1 MLPLTRFAYDK
12 VRRRA
17 VRLEQVQGAMV
28 MPTVASHAKS
38 DFRPVLMA
46 CCLAMLAVGDN
57 STAIMAALPAMTGS
71 LQLGRAEV
79 EWVVNAYLLTAA
91 IFIIVG
97 GDAADQFGARRSSI
111 AGIALFALA
120 SLITALAPAGFVV
133 VGARGLQGLGAA
145 FAVAGTLAAVTE
157 AAPDSRRAE
166 AIGAW
171 TGFLMLG
178 FSIGPLVGGAV
189 THYAGWRFIFWL
201 NVVAMVPAALLLLL
215 HPGTGGRRTAS
226 MDWVGLGV
234 LAVFM
239 VTLIAGLQ
247 ALAHVRINPQAAII
261 PLALA
266 VIAFAGLIWT
276 ETRRR
281 QPLVDFGLFSNRNFA
296 IAAGLLFL
304 VMFDIM
310 TLLLYYNLF
319 AQSAGG
325 LGMSAVAAG
334 LSLLPLSVALFGFAR
349 AAPWLGMKIG
359 VRRMLTGGS
368 LLLALGCAIIWL
380 SLQIE
385 AKFALLLPGLFVA
398 GAGIALIYASAPR
411 LGLATLPQLQAGKGS
426 GLLNSC
432 SFLGGTVGVTFGGI
446 VFTLTGFSGV
456 LVLLGVSALAS
467 AALCLR
473 LHVD

>member
-1 MLPLTRFAYDK
+1 
-12 VRRRA
+12 
-17 VRLEQVQGAMV
+17 
-28 MPTVASHAKS
+28 MPAASNTKS
-38 DFRPVLMA
+38 DFGPVLMA

-57 STAIMAALPAMTGS
+57 STAIMAALPKMRGS
-71 LQLGRAEV
+71 LQLGPAEV

-97 GDAADQFGARRSSI
+97 GDAADQLGARRSSI

-120 SLITALAPAGFVV
+120 SLIIALAPAGFVV
-133 VGARGLQGLGAA
+133 VGARALQGLGAA

-189 THYAGWRFIFWL
+189 THYAGWRVIFWL
-201 NVVAMVPAALLLLL
+201 NVAAMVPAALMLLR
-215 HPGTGGRRTAS
+215 HPGAAGRRTTS
-226 MDWVGLGV
+226 MDWMGLGI

-239 VTLIAGLQ
+239 VALISGLQ
-247 ALAHVRINPQAAII
+247 ALAHVRINPQAAIV

-266 VIAFAGLIWT
+266 VIAFGGLIWT

-281 QPLVDFGLFSNRNFA
+281 QPLVDFALFSNGNFA

-310 TLLLYYNLF
+310 TLLLYYNLV
-319 AQSAGG
+319 AQSADG
-325 LGMSAVAAG
+325 LGMSAVATG
-334 LSLLPLSVALFGFAR
+334 LSLLPLSVALFVFAR
-349 AAPWLGMKIG
+349 AAPSIGMRIG
-359 VRRMLTGGS
+359 VRRMLTAGS
-368 LLLALGCAIIWL
+368 LLLVPGCAIIW
-380 SLQIE
+380 SSFHVE
-385 AKFALLLPGLFVA
+385 ARFALLMPGLFVV
-398 GAGIALIYASAPR
+398 GAGIALTYASAPR

-446 VFTLTGFSGV
+446 VFALSGFSGV
-456 LVLLGVSALAS
+456 LVLLGCSALAS
-467 AALCLR
+467 AVLCLR
-473 LHVD
+473 LRVD

>member
-1 MLPLTRFAYDK
+1 MA
-12 VRRRA
+12 
-17 VRLEQVQGAMV
+17 
-28 MPTVASHAKS
+28 ASQAKS
-38 DFRPVLMA
+38 DFRPVLVG

-57 STAIMAALPAMTGS
+57 STAIMAALPAMTSELKLGS
-71 LQLGRAEV
+71 AEV

-120 SLITALAPAGFVV
+120 SLLIALAPAGFVV
-133 VGARGLQGLGAA
+133 VGARALQGLGAA
-145 FAVAGTLAAVTE
+145 FAVAGTLAAVSE
-157 AAPDSRRAE
+157 AAPEARRAQ

-178 FSIGPLVGGAV
+178 FSIGPLIGGAI

-201 NVVAMVPAALLLLL
+201 NVVAMVPAALMLLSRR
-215 HPGTGGRRTAS
+215 GAGGRRAAS
-226 MDWVGLGV
+226 LDFAGLGI

-239 VTLIAGLQ
+239 VTLITGLQ
-247 ALAHVRINPQAAII
+247 ALSHISANPLAAII

-266 VIAFAGLIWT
+266 VIAVVSLIRA

-281 QPLVDFGLFSNRNFA
+281 QPLVDFGLFANPGFA

-319 AQSAGG
+319 AQSAAG
-325 LGMSAVAAG
+325 LGLSAIGAG
-334 LSLLPLSVALFGFAR
+334 LSLLPLSIALFVFAR
-349 AAPWLGMKIG
+349 AAPTIAARFGM
-359 VRRMLTGGS
+359 RHMLTAGS
-368 LLLALGCAIIWL
+368 LLLAVGCAIIW
-380 SLQIE
+380 SSFP
-385 AKFALLLPGLFVA
+385 KPGFAVLLPGLLIA
-398 GAGIALIYASAPR
+398 GVGIALIYASAPR
-411 LGLATLPQLQAGKGS
+411 LGLAALPQQQAGKGS
-426 GLLNSC
+426 GMLNSC

-446 VFTLTGFSGV
+446 AFALTGFPGV
-456 LVLLGVSALAS
+456 LVLLALSALAS
-467 AALCLR
+467 AVLCHR
-473 LHVD
+473 LKVD

>member
-1 MLPLTRFAYDK
+1 MATSDANSDLT
-12 VRRRA
+12 
-17 VRLEQVQGAMV
+17 
-28 MPTVASHAKS
+28 
-38 DFRPVLMA
+38 PVLTA

-57 STAIMAALPAMTGS
+57 STAIMAALPDMKAS
-71 LQLGRAEV
+71 LQLGPAEV

-97 GDAADQFGARRSSI
+97 GDAADQLGARRSSV

-120 SLITALAPAGFVV
+120 SLIIALAPAGFVV
-133 VGARGLQGLGAA
+133 VGARALQGLGAA

-201 NVVAMVPAALLLLL
+201 NVAAVVPAALLLLR
-215 HPGTGGRRTAS
+215 HPGTGGGRTIS
-226 MDWVGLGV
+226 MDWVGLGI

-239 VTLIAGLQ
+239 VTLISGLQ
-247 ALAHVRINPQAAII
+247 ALAHVRINPLAAII

-266 VIAFAGLIWT
+266 AIAFGGLIRT
-276 ETRRR
+276 ETRRN
-281 QPLVDFGLFSNRNFA
+281 QPLVDFGLFSNGNFA
-296 IAAGLLFL
+296 IAAGLLFF

-310 TLLLYYNLF
+310 TLLLYYNLI
-319 AQSAGG
+319 AQSADG

-334 LSLLPLSVALFGFAR
+334 LSLLPLSVALFAFAR
-349 AAPWLGMKIG
+349 AASSIGMVIG

-368 LLLALGCAIIWL
+368 LLLALGCAIIW
-380 SLQIE
+380 SSFPIE
-385 AKFALLLPGLFVA
+385 ARFAVLMLGLFVA
-398 GAGIALIYASAPR
+398 GAGIALVYASAPR

-446 VFTLTGFSGV
+446 VFALTGFSGV
-456 LVLLGVSALAS
+456 LVLLGVSALTS
-467 AALCLR
+467 AVLCLR
-473 LHVD
+473 LRVD

>member
-1 MLPLTRFAYDK
+1 
-12 VRRRA
+12 
-17 VRLEQVQGAMV
+17 
-28 MPTVASHAKS
+28 MPAASNTKS

-57 STAIMAALPAMTGS
+57 STAIMAALPEMRAG
-71 LQLGRAEV
+71 LQLGPAEV

-97 GDAADQFGARRSSI
+97 GGAADQLGAQRSSV

-120 SLITALAPAGFVV
+120 SLIIALAPAGFVV
-133 VGARGLQGLGAA
+133 VGARALQGLGAA

-201 NVVAMVPAALLLLL
+201 NVAAMVPAALMLLR
-215 HPGTGGRRTAS
+215 HPGAQGGRTMS
-226 MDWVGLGV
+226 MDWVGLGI

-239 VTLIAGLQ
+239 VTLITGLQ
-247 ALAHVRINPQAAII
+247 ALAHVRVNPQAAIV

-266 VIAFAGLIWT
+266 LIAFGGLIRT
-276 ETRRR
+276 EIRCR

-334 LSLLPLSVALFGFAR
+334 LSLLPLSVALFAFAR
-349 AAPWLGMKIG
+349 AAPSIGMRIG

-368 LLLALGCAIIWL
+368 LLLALGCAIIWS

-385 AKFALLLPGLFVA
+385 ARFALLMPGLFVA

-411 LGLATLPQLQAGKGS
+411 LGLATLPQSQAGKGS

-446 VFTLTGFSGV
+446 VFALSGFSGV
-456 LVLLGVSALAS
+456 PVLLGVSALAS

-473 LHVD
+473 LHAD

>member
-1 MLPLTRFAYDK
+1 
-12 VRRRA
+12 
-17 VRLEQVQGAMV
+17 
-28 MPTVASHAKS
+28 MPAASNTKS
-38 DFRPVLMA
+38 DLGPVLIA

-57 STAIMAALPAMTGS
+57 STAIMAGLPEMRAS
-71 LQLGRAEV
+71 LQLGPAEV

-97 GDAADQFGARRSSI
+97 GGAADRLGARRSSV
-111 AGIALFALA
+111 AGIVLFALA
-120 SLITALAPAGFVV
+120 SLIIALAPAGFVV
-133 VGARGLQGLGAA
+133 VGARALQGLGAA

-201 NVVAMVPAALLLLL
+201 NVAAMVPAALMLLR
-215 HPGTGGRRTAS
+215 HPGAQGGRTIS
-226 MDWVGLGV
+226 MDWMGLGI

-239 VTLIAGLQ
+239 VTLISGLQ
-247 ALAHVRINPQAAII
+247 ALAHVRVNPQAAMV
-261 PLALA
+261 PFALA
-266 VIAFAGLIWT
+266 VIAFGGLIWT

-281 QPLVDFGLFSNRNFA
+281 QPLVDFGLFSNRSFA

-310 TLLLYYNLF
+310 TLLLYYNLI
-319 AQSAGG
+319 AQSADG

-334 LSLLPLSVALFGFAR
+334 LSLLPLSVALFAFAR
-349 AAPWLGMKIG
+349 AAPSIGMRIG

-368 LLLALGCAIIWL
+368 LLLALGCAIIW
-380 SLQIE
+380 SSFQIE
-385 AKFALLLPGLFVA
+385 ARFALLMPGLFVA

-411 LGLATLPQLQAGKGS
+411 LGLATLPQSQAGKGS

-446 VFTLTGFSGV
+446 VFALTGFPGV
-456 LVLLGVSALAS
+456 LVLLGISALAS
-467 AALCLR
+467 AVLCIR
-473 LHVD
+473 LHAD